1 MWEVGLMASFDV
13 FICGAF
19 EELEEALV
27 AGTVTNVHSKN
38 HTTLSRFS

>member
-19 EELEEALV
+19 KELEEACV
-27 AGTVTNVHSKN
+27 AGIVSDVHRSDSVGS
-38 HTTLSRFS
+38 LG